1 MKRFVVLSILSLCYF
16 NSNAQRGKDLAKTIS
31 AAAVVN
37 EYTALTADAP
47 AGSTTLNVTANTLN
61 ANNRF
66 AGPLAP
72 GDLILIIQM
81 QGASL
86 KGTLIGDHCVE
97 SDSLWGEVTNYNNG
111 GFYEFQQVNAIPGG
125 GTSLVLDCG
134 LAHSYTAAGH
144 VQVVRVPRYAS
155 LTINSGGNLS
165 CDLWQGST
173 GGVLAVEVLGNTVI
187 ASGGKIDVSS
197 KGFRGGIAQSGSQ
210 KYGVGNFATT
220 TATAG
225 AAKGEGVGGWGAEY
239 DLIGGRYG
247 KGAAGN
253 AGGGGNAHNGG
264 GAGGGNGGV
273 VASWNGHGIPD
284 LSNGYSAAWN
294 LDYPWIAN
302 TTSPGGGHGGYTFSS
317 KNTANPLTNGPG
329 NGAVWGGDA
338 RSRSGGFGGRPLDY
352 STGRL
357 FMGGGGG
364 AGDEDNNV
372 GGGGGMGGGLVYV
385 MNYGTLSGAGQ
396 VIANGGNGAS
406 TLNSPFAPGI
416 DGAGGAGAGGTIVLN
431 SVQAITGVSVAANGG
446 NGGNHLVQNFTT
458 ECEGPGGGG
467 GGGYVATSNGAI
479 AQTAT
484 GGTNGTTNN
493 SGFTNFPPNGATK
506 GGTGTTNAAITNFTI
521 AAVNDTICSGAAAVL
536 TATLNGAP
544 PPGTTIEWYTTAT
557 GGAPVGTGSP
567 FTTPVINS
575 NTTYFVGSCAGT
587 YRIPVLIVIAGK
599 PVAKA
604 GSPVTICPGGTTTL
618 TASGGSTYSWS
629 PATGLS
635 STNTAS
641 TVASPTV
648 TTSYTV
654 TVSNGGGCTDT
665 ASVKVTVGPGLSVT
679 ATATPAAICSGKSS
693 SLQASGANTYSWTPA
708 AGLSSSTI
716 ANPQATPASTQTY
729 TVTGKDLSGCTGTAQ
744 VLLTVNQRPL
754 ANPGPPVSECGGTSV
769 VLNGSGGGTYS
780 WSPATG
786 LSSTS
791 VPNPTA
797 TVANTSTYTL
807 TVSDANGCRD
817 SATVTVTFNPKPL
830 VKAGTMASTCTGGSV
845 SLQASGAATYT
856 WSPAA
861 GLSSTT
867 VSNPTASPAATTQ
880 YTVTGTDSK
889 GCVNSDTVTVA
900 IGSNLTITLTKDSTI
915 CQGAAITLNAGG
927 ATSYTWTPS
936 TGLSSTSIPNP
947 IANPGTTQTYTVT
960 GTNAGGCTGSNHM
973 TLTVNPTPGAN
984 AGPNQTICAGSS
996 VNLAGTG
1003 NGTYSWSPS
1012 TGLSSTTVAN
1022 PAASPAATTTYTL
1035 TVTSSNTCTSGATVV
1050 VTVNQLPVVSASGP
1064 PACAGSTVL
1073 LQATG
1078 ASSYTWS
1085 PSSGLSSTTVSNPV
1099 ASLGSSPVTY
1109 TVTGT
1114 DANNCTASSTITITP
1129 KPLPRV
1135 AVLFSDT
1142 LKCAPHC
1149 INFTGMD
1156 SSGTCASSVFTF
1168 GDGTSSAGSTVFHCY
1183 AIGGLYTVTYK
1194 CTDASGCV
1202 GKNQDTLRV
1211 LSTPVASFISGGP
1224 LIEYSGSK
1232 PDSVCVTNTS
1242 VGAVSWLWSFG
1253 NGGVSG
1259 QQQPSCI
1266 SYGDSGVYCI
1276 RLHVT
1281 ANNGCT
1287 DSTTQCI
1294 HLERKTEVVYVVPN
1308 VFSPN
1313 GDGINDVFQIRNS
1326 GLQSMSCLI
1335 YDRWGKKLYE
1345 ITSPGG
1351 SWDGKSG
1358 NSRMSDGVYYY
1369 VLSLQ
1374 TVYGDSKTLTGFVQ
1388 LLSGQ

>member
-1 MKRFVVLSILSLCYF
+1 VNSI
-16 NSNAQRGKDLAKTIS
+16 
-31 AAAVVN
+31 
-37 EYTALTADAP
+37 P
-47 AGSTTLNVTANTLN
+47 A
-61 ANNRF
+61 
-66 AGPLAP
+66 
-72 GDLILIIQM
+72 
-81 QGASL
+81 
-86 KGTLIGDHCVE
+86 
-97 SDSLWGEVTNYNNG
+97 
-111 GFYEFQQVNAIPGG
+111 G
-125 GTSLVLDCG
+125 GTSIVLDCG

-144 VQVVRVPRYAS
+144 VQVIRVPRYAS

-165 CDLWQGST
+165 CDLWQGTT

-210 KYGVGNFATT
+210 KYGIGNFATT
-220 TATAG
+220 TAASG

-253 AGGGGNAHNGG
+253 AGGGGNAHNAG

-273 VASWNGHGIPD
+273 LASWNGHGIPD

-294 LDYPWIAN
+294 VDYPWIVN
-302 TTSPGGGHGGYTFSS
+302 TTSPGGGHGGYSFSS

-329 NGAVWGGDA
+329 NGTVWGGDA

-364 AGDEDNNV
+364 AGDEDDNV
-372 GGGGGMGGGLVYV
+372 GGGGGTGGGLVYL

-396 VIANGGNGAS
+396 VLANGGNGAS
-406 TLNSPFAPGI
+406 TLNSAFAPGK

-431 SVQAITGVSVAANGG
+431 SVLAISGISTAANGG
-446 NGGNHLVQNFTT
+446 NGGNHLVQNYTT

-467 GGGYVATSNGAI
+467 GGGYIATSNGAI
-479 AQTAT
+479 TQTAS

-493 SGFTNFPPNGATK
+493 TGFTNFLPNGATK
-506 GGTGTTNAAITNFTI
+506 GGPGTLNASITNFTI
-521 AAVNDTICSGAAAVL
+521 TASNDTICVGAAAVL
-536 TATLNGAP
+536 TAVLNGTP
-544 PPGTTIEWYTTAT
+544 PPGTTIEWYTAVT

-575 NTTYFVGSCAGT
+575 NTTYYVGSCAGT

-604 GSPVTICPGGTTTL
+604 GTPATICPGGTTTL
-618 TASGGSTYSWS
+618 TASGGNTYSWS
-629 PATGLS
+629 PASGLS
-635 STNTAS
+635 STSAAS

-679 ATATPAAICSGKSS
+679 ATATPATICSGKSS
-693 SLQASGANTYSWTPA
+693 GLNAGGANTYSWSPST
-708 AGLSSSTI
+708 GLNSSSI
-716 ANPQATPASTQTY
+716 ANPVANPASTQTY
-729 TVTGKDLSGCTGTAQ
+729 TVTGKDVNGCTGTAQ
-744 VLLTVNQRPL
+744 VVLTVNQRPL

-769 VLNGSGGGTYS
+769 FLNGSGGGIYS
-780 WSPATG
+780 WSPAAG
-786 LSSTS
+786 LSNTS
-791 VPNPTA
+791 VSNPTA

-817 SATVTVTFNPKPL
+817 SATVTVTFNAKPV
-830 VKAGTMASTCTGGSV
+830 VKAGTLTSTCTGGSV
-845 SLQASGAATYT
+845 NLQASGAATYS
-856 WSPAA
+856 WSPSA

-867 VSNPTASPAATTQ
+867 ISNPTASPAATTQ

-900 IGSNLTITLTKDSTI
+900 IGSNLTIKITKDSTI
-915 CQGAAITLNAGG
+915 CQGAAITLNASG
-927 ATSYTWTPS
+927 ATNYSWTPA
-936 TGLSSTSIPNP
+936 TGLSSTTLPNP

-960 GTNAGGCTGSNHM
+960 GTTGSGCTGSNKM
-973 TLTVNPTPGAN
+973 TLTVNATPGAN
-984 AGPNQTICAGSS
+984 SGPNQTLCAGSS
-996 VNLAGTG
+996 VNLAATG
-1003 NGTYSWSPS
+1003 NGTYSWSPA

-1022 PAASPAATTTYTL
+1022 PTANPGSTTTYTL
-1035 TVTSSNTCTSGATVV
+1035 TVTGSNSCTSGATVV

-1064 PACAGSTVL
+1064 SACAGSVVL

-1085 PSSGLSSTTVSNPV
+1085 PSTGLSSTTIPNPV
-1099 ASLGSSPVTY
+1099 ASLGSTPVTY

-1114 DANNCTASSTITITP
+1114 DANNCTASSTVTIVP
-1129 KPLPRV
+1129 IALPRV
-1135 AVLFSDT
+1135 ALLFNDSV
-1142 LKCAPHC
+1142 KCVPRC
-1149 INFTGMD
+1149 INFSSFD
-1156 SSGTCASSVFTF
+1156 SSGTCVSSLFSF
-1168 GDGTSSAGSTVFHCY
+1168 GDGTSAASATISHCY
-1183 AIGGLYTVTYK
+1183 TTGGLYTVSYACK
-1194 CTDASGCV
+1194 DANGCV
-1202 GKNQDTLRV
+1202 GKTQDTLRV
-1211 LSTPVASFISGGP
+1211 LSVPVASFTSGGP
-1224 LIEYSGSK
+1224 LIEYNGSK

-1242 VGAVSWLWSFG
+1242 AGTVSWAWNFG
-1253 NGGVSG
+1253 NGNISG
-1259 QQQPSCI
+1259 LQQPPCI
-1266 SYGDSGVYCI
+1266 SYADSGSYCI
-1276 RLHVT
+1276 RLRVI
-1281 ANNGCT
+1281 ANNGCS

-1294 HLERKTEVVYVVPN
+1294 HLERRADVVYVVPN

-1326 GLQSMSCLI
+1326 GLKSMNCLI

-1345 ITSPGG
+1345 ITSPSG

-1374 TVYGDSKTLTGFVQ
+1374 TVYGSSKTLTGFVQ